1 MWSGEQAILLE
12 NFSILTSL
20 FFCLRIIILSVNR
33 VSLALLLSFI
43 PAIAFAES
51 SDGKGLAVG
60 LGIAA
65 FIQPTDLI
73 IVTLPRNGGIS
84 YKLGQEGIPRLMS
97 KNFEN
102 FDFILIYPNEG
113 LDNPEMM
120 FTNDFD
126 KSLIEEGIN
135 HLSHKARSWKD
146 IFKRKQ

>member
-65 FIQPTDLI
+65 FIAWSIAISLCRAGGGWILLGVLI
-73 IVTLPRNGGIS
+73 GIFIALPLTGYAFVG
-84 YKLGQEGIPRLMS
+84 
-97 KNFEN
+97 NFVA
-102 FDFILIYPNEG
+102 FG
-113 LDNPEMM
+113 L
-120 FTNDFD
+120 
-126 KSLIEEGIN
+126 
-135 HLSHKARSWKD
+135 
-146 IFKRKQ
+146 